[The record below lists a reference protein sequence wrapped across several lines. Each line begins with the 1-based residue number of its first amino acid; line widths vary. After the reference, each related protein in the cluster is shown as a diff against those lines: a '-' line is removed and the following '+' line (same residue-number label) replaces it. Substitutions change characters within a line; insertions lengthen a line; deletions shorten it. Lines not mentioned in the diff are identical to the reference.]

1 MKIIVLSACF
11 LLFFLNPSVYAA
23 EKFVVLNYQELQR
36 SKTTILTPEEQG
48 LLRQFE
54 QSNLPDLAT
63 AGKIDY
69 IIIPSESTQA
79 ADMSFRDW
87 AIVETPCSSSTE
99 ARHLKRIAIT
109 EDLRRSFWKLLAQS
123 KIQAVNDIVV
133 LDSEDARDLVRLA
146 WLNRG
151 SSSHYYGVPTAKDF
165 NDQFLRNI
173 SRGWFLDSP
182 PGNRLFIITGLTT
195 SVNANVYLCLQDSD
209 NDNVPTP
216 FFEVY
221 SGDRV
226 TLSSIISIL
235 ESDSVPAAF
244 VLKLKFF
251 GIHPNPTEIEEI
263 KGNLSIVFKS
273 HDGREIPTTATLDRK
288 RENDE
293 IKLTVTA
300 PKEILSSEELQISI
314 HQGTLQLFDAKR
326 KTLGSS
332 ISIPLPE
339 PHEVLREGCPC
350 FDLAIA
356 EVGYAKGFAAH
367 NILYYT
373 VDAEGFQYPVD
384 LKSLLEEYKNN
395 HSGAS
400 SFFDSPSF
408 FSLQRVPRLRNREQ
422 LLNSMSSTRE
432 IREALWRQIMIG
444 LSVAPGANILL
455 VKNSGGP
462 TTNARDRDL
471 INNGTTFLQLFLE
484 EKLRSIGRETV
495 SVLVTERRAGKVN
508 PFGSID
514 VFMVPTESIAPET
527 AATSP
532 LTTDNAAI
540 THP

>member
-1 MKIIVLSACF
+1 MKNIILSTCF
-11 LLFFLNPSVYAA
+11 LLFLLSPPGYSA
-23 EKFVVLNYQELQR
+23 EKFVVLNYQELQK
-36 SKTTILTPEEQG
+36 SKATLLTPEEQG

-54 QSNLPDLAT
+54 QSNLPELAA

-79 ADMSFRDW
+79 ADMSFRDL
-87 AIVETPCSSSTE
+87 AIVETPCSSSAE
-99 ARHLKRIAIT
+99 AWHLKHIAIT
-109 EDLRRSFWKLLAQS
+109 DDLRRSFWKLLAQR
-123 KIQAVNDIVV
+123 KLQAVNDIVV
-133 LDSEDARDLVRLA
+133 LDSGDASDLIRLA
-146 WLNRG
+146 WLNRE
-151 SSSHYYGVPTAKDF
+151 SSSHSYGAPTAKDF
-165 NDQFLRNI
+165 NDQFLQNI

-182 PGNRLFIITGLTT
+182 PEKRLFIITGLTT

-209 NDNVPTP
+209 NNNVPTP

-226 TLSSIISIL
+226 TLSNIISRL
-235 ESDSVPAAF
+235 GSDSVPAAF

-251 GIHPNPTEIEEI
+251 GVNPSPTEIEEI
-263 KGNLSIVFKS
+263 KGNLSIMFKN
-273 HDGREIPTTATLDRK
+273 HDGREILTTILDRK
-288 RENDE
+288 RDNDE

-300 PKEILSSEELQISI
+300 PKEVLSSDELQISI
-314 HQGTLQLFDAKR
+314 HQSAFQLLDTKH

-339 PHEVLREGCPC
+339 PHEVLRGGSPS
-350 FDLAIA
+350 FDLAVA
-356 EVGYAKGFAAH
+356 KVGYAKGFAAH
-367 NILYYT
+367 NVLYHT

-384 LKSLLEEYKNN
+384 LKSLLEEYKSS
-395 HSGAS
+395 HSGGAG
-400 SFFDSPSF
+400 FFDSPSF

-422 LLNSMSSTRE
+422 LLSSMSTTRE

-484 EKLRSIGRETV
+484 EKLRSIGKETV
-495 SVLVTERRAGKVN
+495 SVLVTERRAGKAN

-514 VFMVPTESIAPET
+514 VFVVPTELIVPET

-540 THP
+540 AHP